1 MSSEENSVK
10 ATARER
16 GERERERERGRGIFG
31 ALLVKGSSGSPP
43 SLPERS
49 ERGLSKRPMVNLTRR
64 IRRTAS
70 SMRLMGMN
78 LNRFLRSKRLNI
90 IEIFRSNILVLEE
103 AGDQLPVSVHL
114 LAIPAR
120 VGDHDR
126 GDPLDDCA
134 VVAGHVDPKEST
146 LVNDGVVLVD
156 PAGRPAVPHKVE
168 RERERELPGDT
179 EADVVGEDG
188 GLEDVVVAMDSVDA
202 VNHRN
207 AEAGREAALLEPID
221 HVEPL
226 LGGGPR
232 RRDAPAAAQHAP

>member
-16 GERERERERGRGIFG
+16 EGEREREREREGEGPIFG
-31 ALLVKGSSGSPP
+31 ALLVNGSSGSPP

-103 AGDQLPVSVHL
+103 AGDQLPVGVHL

-156 PAGRPAVPHKVE
+156 PAGRPPSPTKE

-188 GLEDVVVAMDSVDA
+188 GLEDVLWPDRTASM
-202 VNHRN
+202 
-207 AEAGREAALLEPID
+207 P
-221 HVEPL
+221 
-226 LGGGPR
+226 
-232 RRDAPAAAQHAP
+232 